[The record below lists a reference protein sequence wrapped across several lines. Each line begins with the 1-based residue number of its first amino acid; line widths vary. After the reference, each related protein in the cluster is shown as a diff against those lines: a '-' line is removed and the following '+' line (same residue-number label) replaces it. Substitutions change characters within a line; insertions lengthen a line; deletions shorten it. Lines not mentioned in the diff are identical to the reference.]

1 MTTWDPDLYLRHADE
16 RGRPFLDLLARID
29 VTPYSIVDLG
39 CGPGHLT
46 PVLRERW
53 PHARILGVDSSAEM
67 VEAANARDDGLSVS
81 YVRADVATWEPG
93 EPVDLIVSNALFHWV
108 PDQLDVI
115 RRFAGR
121 VAHGGAFAL
130 QVPNNFDAPSHV
142 LLHDLASQAPY
153 AEHLRDVSLP
163 RGHEPRE
170 YVELFAEISDDG
182 LGWSVDVWE
191 TTYLHVLTGVDAVFS
206 WISGTGARP
215 VLQALPDDLRE
226 KFVEEYKEALRDA
239 YPAEPWGTLFPF
251 TRVFAVAELLDW
263 R

>member
-1 MTTWDPDLYLRHADE
+1 V
-16 RGRPFLDLLARID
+16 D

-39 CGPGHLT
+39 CGPGQLT

-53 PHARILGVDSSAEM
+53 PHAMIFGVDSSAEM
-67 VEAANARDDGLSVS
+67 IEAATAREDGPSVS
-81 YVRADVATWEPG
+81 YVQADVATWEPAS
-93 EPVDLIVSNALFHWV
+93 PVDLIVSNALFHWV

-115 RRFAGR
+115 RRLAGH
-121 VAHGGAFAL
+121 VAPGGAFAL
-130 QVPNNFDAPSHV
+130 QVPNNFDEPSHV
-142 LLHDLASQAPY
+142 LLRDIAAQPPY
-153 AEHLRDVSLP
+153 ARHLQGLTLP
-163 RGHEPRE
+163 RGHKPGE
-170 YVELFAEISDDG
+170 YVDLFAGLADG

-191 TTYLHVLTGVDAVFS
+191 TTYLHVLQGDDPVYS

-239 YPAEPWGTLFPF
+239 YPAQPWGTLFPF
-251 TRVFAVAELLDW
+251 TRVFTVAELLDW